1 MDNLNT
7 LHAFVLA
14 AEARSFTVAA
24 QKLGMS
30 ASAVG
35 KAIARLEHNLAVRLL
50 HRSTRSVALTPEGEL
65 LLVRCRRILH
75 EVEAAEAELS
85 QSRSTPQGKLRISL
99 PLVGMLMMP
108 VLTAFMRAWPDV
120 QLDLDF
126 TDRMVEVVEEG
137 FDVVIR
143 TGQAEDSRL
152 MTRTL
157 GAFGYGLV
165 ASPNYL
171 AAHGCPDAISD
182 LARHRC
188 LHHRYPA
195 TGRLEQWPLARSTN
209 LPITAV
215 ASAIEPLVAM
225 AEADQGIACLPVF
238 AVREQLERGI
248 LVGILDGAASGT
260 VEFKAVWPSS
270 RNLSP
275 KVRVFVDFIAAHLST
290 RPVNNMV

>member
-24 QKLGMS
+24 QKLGIS

-35 KAIARLEHNLAVRLL
+35 KAIARLENRLAVRLL

-85 QSRSTPQGKLRISL
+85 QSRAAPQGKLRVSL

-126 TDRMVEVVEEG
+126 TDRMVELVEEG

-157 GAFGYGLV
+157 GAFGYSLV

-171 AAHGCPDAISD
+171 TVHGRPRSISD

-188 LHHRYPA
+188 LHHRYPT
-195 TGRLEQWPLARSTN
+195 TGRLEEWPLARPIN
-209 LPITAV
+209 LPVTAV
-215 ASAIEPLVAM
+215 ASTIEPLVVM
-225 AEADQGIACLPVF
+225 AEAGQGIACLPVF
-238 AVREQLERGI
+238 AVREHLEHGS
-248 LVGILDGAASGT
+248 LVAILDGAASGT
-260 VEFKAVWPSS
+260 VEFRAVWPSS

-275 KVRVFVDFIAAHLST
+275 KVRVFVDFMAGHLETKAAGA
-290 RPVNNMV
+290 

>member
-7 LHAFVLA
+7 LRAFVFA

-30 ASAVG
+30 SSAVG
-35 KAIARLEHNLAVRLL
+35 KAIARLEDRLAVRLL

-65 LLVRCRRILH
+65 LLVRCHRILH
-75 EVEAAEAELS
+75 EVDAAEAELS
-85 QSRSTPQGKLRISL
+85 QSRAAPQGKLRVSL

-165 ASPNYL
+165 ASPAYL
-171 AAHGCPDAISD
+171 AAHGRPGAIND

-188 LHHRYPA
+188 LHHRYPT
-195 TGRLEQWPLARSTN
+195 TGRLEAWPLDRPVN
-209 LPITAV
+209 LPVTAV

-238 AVREQLERGI
+238 AVREHLKRGSLVAI
-248 LVGILDGAASGT
+248 LNGAASGK

-275 KVRVFVDFIAAHLST
+275 KVRAFVEFVAAHLA
-290 RPVNNMV
+290 MELAGA

>member
-1 MDNLNT
+1 MNNLNT

-24 QKLGMS
+24 HKLGMS

-35 KAIARLEHNLAVRLL
+35 KAIARLEDQLAVRLL
-50 HRSTRSVALTPEGEL
+50 HRSTRSVALTAEGEL

-75 EVEAAEAELS
+75 EVETAEAELS
-85 QSRSTPQGKLRISL
+85 QSRATPQGKLRVSL

-126 TDRMVEVVEEG
+126 TDRVVEVVEEG

-157 GAFGYGLV
+157 GTFGYSLV

-171 AAHGCPDAISD
+171 AAHGHPVAID
-182 LARHRC
+182 ELAGHRC
-188 LHHRYPA
+188 LHHRYPT
-195 TGRLEQWPLARSTN
+195 TGRLEEWPLARPLN
-209 LPITAV
+209 LPVTAV
-215 ASAIEPLVAM
+215 SSTIEPLVVM
-225 AEADQGIACLPVF
+225 AESDTGIACLPFF
-238 AVREQLERGI
+238 AVREQLKRGS
-248 LVGILDGAASGT
+248 LVAVLDGAASGT
-260 VEFKAVWPSS
+260 VEFKAIWPSS

-275 KVRVFVDFIAAHLST
+275 KVRVFVDFFASHLAM
-290 RPVNNMV
+290 RPAGE

>member
-7 LHAFVLA
+7 IQAFVLT

-24 QKLGMS
+24 QKLGIS

-35 KAIARLEHNLAVRLL
+35 KAVARLEDRLAVRLL

-65 LLVRCRRILH
+65 LLARCRRILH

-85 QSRSTPQGKLRISL
+85 QSRATPQGKFRVSL
-99 PLVGMLMMP
+99 PLVGTLMMP
-108 VLTAFMRAWPDV
+108 VLTAFMRAWPEV

-143 TGQAEDSRL
+143 TGPAEDSRL

-157 GAFGYGLV
+157 GTFGYRLV
-165 ASPNYL
+165 ASPDYL
-171 AAHGCPDAISD
+171 ASHGRPETISE
-182 LARHRC
+182 LTRHRC
-188 LHHRYPA
+188 LHHRYPT
-195 TGRLEQWPLARSTN
+195 TGRLEEWPLARPVN
-209 LPITAV
+209 LPVTAV
-215 ASAIEPLVAM
+215 ASAIEPLIVM
-225 AEADQGIACLPVF
+225 AEADQGIACVPVF
-238 AVREQLERGI
+238 AVRGPLERGS
-248 LVGILDGAASGT
+248 LVAILDRAAMGV
-260 VEFKAVWPSS
+260 VEFRAIWPSS

-275 KVRVFVDFIAAHLST
+275 KVRVFVDFVAAQMDPKSE
-290 RPVNNMV
+290 NNIP